1 MAQEC
6 IPGTRLLA
14 DGSLAISLELDQG
27 FLQAEILEVLAD
39 LARQG
44 VLVHPTTAQK
54 IMLLNVPRQGVEE
67 ILSRLEG
74 AGALI
79 RKKGTSFQPRVCI
92 GKPYCKLALGET
104 FTLAQAI
111 YHRFRGYP
119 VPHKFKVAVSGC
131 PACCSWANI
140 LDLGFQAIRNGYKV
154 FVGGKGGYKPT
165 PGILLGKAKDQEEAL
180 LYMEAVL
187 TYFQRYG
194 EPKRRLATVLAK
206 TGEAPL
212 KEILENI
219 LAQEAP

>member
-1 MAQEC
+1 MAQAN
-6 IPGTRLLA
+6 IAGTRLLA

-27 FLQAEILEVLAD
+27 YLKAEVLEVLAEI
-39 LARQG
+39 ARAG

-54 IMLLNVPRQGVEE
+54 IMLLNVPPEQVED
-67 ILSRLEG
+67 ILARLQT

-79 RKKGTSFQPRVCI
+79 RQKGTSFQPRVCI

-104 FTLAQAI
+104 FALAQAI
-111 YHRFRGYP
+111 YHRFKGYP

-140 LDLGFQAIRNGYKV
+140 IDLGFQAVRGGYKV

-165 PGILLGKAKDQEEAL
+165 PGRLLGKAKDQEEAL

-206 TGEAPL
+206 TGEDPL
-212 KEILENI
+212 KEILGEI
-219 LAQEAP
+219 LAKRAS